1 MHWISNEKYHFF
13 FRLSIRFLLAMPSQ
27 LKILTLLAMLII
39 KQLRWFYFHEWC
51 SLHWSVWISFQVAFT
66 ACSNIHLLI
75 NRLGE
80 QELCQQGKENIREV
94 LNSRTIPKRAFTYV
108 TQGVGRSLKAA
119 RIVRVLALHPA
130 PMSLSLFSLKHK
142 VAVISGCTR
151 GIGRSMALGLAEG
164 GAGIKAIAH
173 SPAHTHTHTSG
184 QSVDWQNTPQMYVC
198 CNAM

>member
-119 RIVRVLALHPA
+119 RIVRVLALHFFPPPCRCLYFRSRIRSPWFLGA
-130 PMSLSLFSLKHK
+130 R
-142 VAVISGCTR
+142 AV
-151 GIGRSMALGLAEG
+151 LAE
-164 GAGIKAIAH
+164 AWR
-173 SPAHTHTHTSG
+173 SG
-184 QSVDWQNTPQMYVC
+184 LPRAVQV
-198 CNAM
+198 